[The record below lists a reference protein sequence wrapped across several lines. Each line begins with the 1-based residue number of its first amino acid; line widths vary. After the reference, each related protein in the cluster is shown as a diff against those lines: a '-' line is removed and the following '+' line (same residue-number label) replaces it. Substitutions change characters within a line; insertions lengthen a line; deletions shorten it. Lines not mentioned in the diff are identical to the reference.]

1 MASRLGRL
9 FAVSLPVAVLS
20 VLLLSVPAHAVS
32 PNLSLTYEGVIT
44 SAGDQTYA
52 VQGGN
57 LVEAVVPGSLTPIL
71 SPATLSYTL
80 NAAVT
85 GLSASGSSSFDLKW
99 TTPDSKPAQVTGS
112 AVIGGVVGAYFPV
125 GCTTSCSSV
134 IPILFLGVGTFDI
147 TIDGVTTTETA
158 VPMAFENP
166 YMNPF
171 GAQAPYPPIFF
182 ASQDQSFLVITTY
195 SVANIN
201 WQGVVLDGV
210 LVSPSTYNGN
220 AVTGG
225 FENVVN
231 SVEDIAHGLETDSGT
246 ITLSFDA
253 PYAYLDSTG
262 PFSGNTVIPSTGYP
276 PGSQDCASVLPPGVT
291 FPPGTCTLTG
301 AQSGGRFTLMGSTG
315 ATIGQYAQ
323 QWSTP
328 SVTFGGQITAQ
339 VPEFA
344 SAAVAATVGV
354 MALAFMKKRAGHSS

>member
-1 MASRLGRL
+1 MGRTL
-9 FAVSLPVAVLS
+9 AVSFPVAVLS
-20 VLLLSVPAHAVS
+20 VLLLSVPAHGTS

-44 SAGDQTYA
+44 NAGDQTYA

-57 LVEAVVPGSLTPIL
+57 PVEAVIPGSLTPVL
-71 SPATLSYTL
+71 PPATLSYTL

-99 TTPDSKPAQVTGS
+99 TTPDSKPAKVTGS

-134 IPILFLGVGTFDI
+134 IPVLFLGVGTFDV
-147 TIDGVTTTETA
+147 TIGGVTTSETA
-158 VPMAFENP
+158 VPMVFENP

-171 GAQAPYPPIFF
+171 GAEAPYPPIFF

-195 SVANIN
+195 SAASIN
-201 WQGVVLDGV
+201 WQGVVLDG
-210 LVSPSTYNGN
+210 LQVSPSTYNGN
-220 AVTGG
+220 PVTGG

-231 SVEDIAHGLETDSGT
+231 SVEDIAHGTETDSGT

-253 PYAYLDSTG
+253 PYSNLDSTG

-291 FPPGTCTLTG
+291 FPPGTCNLTG
-301 AQSGGRFTLMGSTG
+301 AQSGGQFTLLGSTG
-315 ATIGQYAQ
+315 SIMGQYAQ

-328 SVTFGGQITAQ
+328 SVTFVGQITAQ

-344 SAAVAATVGV
+344 STAVAATLGV
-354 MALAFMKKRAGHSS
+354 LAFAVIRKRANHSS